1 MWSIIDW
8 IHKLKVLALLIKG
21 GYDEAQESVMQPF
34 LSFSPFFGPDC
45 EVKWAE
51 FGQSSRILQLEEL
64 EEGLKVVGSFLV
76 LE

>member
-1 MWSIIDW
+1 MR
-8 IHKLKVLALLIKG
+8 HRRVLCSLF
-21 GYDEAQESVMQPF
+21 F
-34 LSFSPFFGPDC
+34 LFSPFFGPDC